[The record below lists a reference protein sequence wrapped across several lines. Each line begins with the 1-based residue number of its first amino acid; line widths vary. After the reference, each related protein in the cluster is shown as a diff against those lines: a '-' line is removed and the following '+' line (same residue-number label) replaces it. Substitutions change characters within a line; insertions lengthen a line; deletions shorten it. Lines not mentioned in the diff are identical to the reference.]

1 MQISNHTEYVFMWLS
16 QNKQKVFP
24 YFLNLIFFRSV
35 PMQKK
40 CIWYAYN
47 GRFYQS
53 WRRKYWNNGKDFF
66 FKWSVNWSGL
76 KNMGWFFSDDTHKY
90 FSSLHLFIHSG
101 VWWSMMDEN
110 LHNIYI
116 SSPSSQVN
124 RKVTF
129 IICYIG
135 WCFILK

>member
-1 MQISNHTEYVFMWLS
+1 MWFF
-16 QNKQKVFP
+16 QNQQKVFP

-35 PMQKK
+35 LIHKK
-40 CIWYAYN
+40 SISYAYN
-47 GRFYQS
+47 RRFYQS
-53 WRRKYWNNGKDFF
+53 WRRNYWNDGKLTFF
-66 FKWSVNWSGL
+66 NLSINWSDL
-76 KNMGWFFSDDTHKY
+76 KNMSWLYSDDVHKY
-90 FSSLHLFIHSG
+90 FLSFYLLIHSG

-116 SSPSSQVN
+116 SPPSSQVN

-129 IICYIG
+129 IICYIS